1 MRNATVNR
9 PLISPRQV
17 SHYYCCVNK
26 ARAAASPAA
35 KRRKNAAH
43 SASRGSVE
51 LNAPAPKG
59 RKKQQPRSAELRLIS
74 IPIPGE
80 IRPGDSIADKLL
92 AAMRKTRLQFQ
103 PGDILVV
110 KHKIVS
116 KSEGRLVNL
125 ATITPS
131 AESIAWAKQYSLDPR
146 VIELSLR
153 ESQSVIRRRNGVLI
167 TETHHGFLCANSGVD
182 VSNVDGGKH
191 ALLLPEDPDRSAA
204 NLRRALKRR
213 TGLNIPVI
221 ITDSFG
227 RPWREGLTEFAIGIA
242 GMKPLRDDRG
252 HRDPHGYK
260 LQASVEAVAD
270 ELACAAGLV
279 CGKLN
284 RAPACIVRGFR
295 YEPGAGTVR
304 DLLRPAKSD
313 LFR

>member
-1 MRNATVNR
+1 MRKSV
-9 PLISPRQV
+9 
-17 SHYYCCVNK
+17 K
-26 ARAAASPAA
+26 ARKKPAA

-43 SASRGSVE
+43 GASRGLAAADPS
-51 LNAPAPKG
+51 APEG
-59 RKKQQPRSAELRLIS
+59 QKKLPRTSSNELRLI
-74 IPIPGE
+74 PISLQDE
-80 IRPGDSIADKLL
+80 ILPGDSLPDKLL
-92 AAMRKTRLQFQ
+92 ASLRRNRLRLQS
-103 PGDILVV
+103 GDILIV

-116 KSEGRLVNL
+116 KSEGRVIDL
-125 ATITPS
+125 ATIRPS
-131 AESIAWAKQYSLDPR
+131 NESIAWAKQYGLDPR
-146 VIELSLR
+146 VIELALR
-153 ESQSVIRRRNGVLI
+153 ESRAVIRRKNGVLI

-182 VSNVDGGKH
+182 VSNVNGGTH

-204 NLRRALKRR
+204 NLRSALKKR
-213 TGLNIPVI
+213 TGIAIPVI

-252 HRDPHGYK
+252 RRDSHGYE
-260 LQASVEAVAD
+260 LRASVEAIAD

-295 YEPGAGTVR
+295 YDAGNATVR
-304 DLLRPAKSD
+304 DLLRPASTD